1 MSEWLPFVGLAYFVA
16 FEQHEKGNW
25 YIQGNNGG
33 KLNFEDP
40 KLSKNSNRLIP
51 AWGVNASVRRVDEF
65 SFRYSLKYRIDI
77 DENYKGLL
85 ASIPYLQVVLAKSA
99 SDFTFFSIK
108 EGNNHYKQDKNLF
121 LDLYTFGTRNK
132 NSERTTVRQCNPLL
146 PTHYEV
152 ESTGLQMVEQL
163 VWREVK
169 VPIDSIIKSYIN
181 W

>member
-1 MSEWLPFVGLAYFVA
+1 MSEWLPYVGLAYFVV
-16 FEQHEKGNW
+16 FKQHEKGNW
-25 YIQGNNGG
+25 YIEGNNGG

-51 AWGVNASVRRVDEF
+51 AWGVNASVRRVDDF

-77 DENYKGLL
+77 DKNYTGIL

-99 SDFTFFSIK
+99 SDLTFFSIK
-108 EGNNHYKQDKNLF
+108 EGNNHYKQDKNLL

-132 NSERTTVRQCNPLL
+132 SSERTTVRQCNPLL

-163 VWREVK
+163 VWRGVK
-169 VPIDSIIKSYIN
+169 VPIDSIIKNYISE
-181 W
+181 